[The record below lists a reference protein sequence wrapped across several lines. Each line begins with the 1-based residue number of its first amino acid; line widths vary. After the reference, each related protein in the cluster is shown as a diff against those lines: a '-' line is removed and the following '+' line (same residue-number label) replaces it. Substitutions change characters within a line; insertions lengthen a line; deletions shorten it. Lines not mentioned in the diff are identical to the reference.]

1 MSSLLI
7 AYQERPKH
15 RDMIEVEAA
24 RNILLQTVQMT
35 AGSEQDLFAAA
46 GHRLARA
53 VHAVHDHPLFDM
65 SAVDGYAFA
74 VTSGSAS
81 WRVMLELAAGDAIG
95 KALLPGECA
104 RIFTGAMMPLGADTV
119 VMQEHVERKGE
130 TITHNDQ
137 GLRCGAN
144 VRRRGEQLR
153 AGDPLLQ
160 AGVHLGPAEIG
171 LLASAGIRTVQ
182 VHARPSV
189 SIVRTGGEFTE
200 ASSPEPG
207 RIFSSNDVML
217 AAALLQEGIPSSGR
231 LFTPKDERPEL
242 LRELQLAMDSSDVV
256 ITTGGVSVGEHDLV
270 RSCLEELGA
279 EVLFHGVRQKPGKP
293 MLFARLGNT
302 VIFGLPGNPRAVM
315 IAWYEYV
322 LPYLRAMQ
330 GAIDPWLRSERLPIS
345 AAVQFKG
352 ARAEFRVAEVRQGEV
367 HLLADQGSHMLSNL
381 IAAQA
386 IAYFPSTMS
395 ALDAGDL
402 VELHYLPER

>member
-1 MSSLLI
+1 
-7 AYQERPKH
+7 
-15 RDMIEVEAA
+15 MIEVEAA
-24 RNILLQTVQMT
+24 RNILLHT
-35 AGSEQDLFAAA
+35 ARPTASSERDLFAAA

-74 VTSGSAS
+74 FTSGAAS
-81 WRVMLELAAGDAIG
+81 WRVVVELAAGDVFG

-104 RIFTGAMMPLGADTV
+104 RIFTGAMLPQGADTV
-119 VMQEHVERKGE
+119 VMQEHVERKGD
-130 TITHNDQ
+130 TITHHDQ
-137 GLRCGAN
+137 GLRHGTN
-144 VRRRGEQLR
+144 VRRKGEQLR
-153 AGDPLLQ
+153 TGDPLLQ
-160 AGVHLGPAEIG
+160 AGMHLGPAEIG
-171 LLASAGIRTVQ
+171 LLASAGIQAVH

-200 ASSPEPG
+200 RSSPEPG

-217 AAALLQEGIPSSGR
+217 AAALLQGGIPSSGR

-270 RSCLEELGA
+270 RSCLEELDA

-330 GAIDPWLRSERLPIS
+330 GATDPWLRSERLPIS
-345 AAVQFKG
+345 AAVQLKG
-352 ARAEFRVAEVRQGEV
+352 ARAEFRAAEVSRGVV

-381 IAAQA
+381 ITAQA
-386 IAYFPSTMS
+386 LAYFPSSMR

>member
-1 MSSLLI
+1 M
-7 AYQERPKH
+7 H
-15 RDMIEVEAA
+15 CDMIEVEAA
-24 RNILLQTVQMT
+24 RNILLHT
-35 AGSEQDLFAAA
+35 AQVTASSELDLFAAA
-46 GHRLARA
+46 GRRLARV

-74 VTSGSAS
+74 FNSGSAS
-81 WRVMLELAAGDAIG
+81 WRVVVELAAGDAFG
-95 KALLPGECA
+95 KTLLPGECA
-104 RIFTGAMMPLGADTV
+104 RIFTGAMMPQGVDTV
-119 VMQEHVERKGE
+119 VMQEYVERKE
-130 TITHNDQ
+130 DTIAHHDE
-137 GLRCGAN
+137 GLRSGAN
-144 VRRRGEQLR
+144 VRRKGEQLR
-153 AGDPLLQ
+153 TGDLLLQ

-171 LLASAGIRTVQ
+171 LLASAGIRAVH

-207 RIFSSNDVML
+207 RIFSSNDAML
-217 AAALLQEGIPSSGR
+217 AAALMQEGISTSGR
-231 LFTPKDERPEL
+231 LFTPKDERREL
-242 LRELQLAMDSSDVV
+242 LNDLQLAMDSSDVV

-293 MLFARLGNT
+293 MLLARLGNT
-302 VIFGLPGNPRAVM
+302 AIFGLPGNPRAVM

-352 ARAEFRVAEVRQGEV
+352 ARAEFRAAEVRQGEV
-367 HLLADQGSHMLSNL
+367 HLLTEQGSHMLSNL
-381 IAAQA
+381 ITAQA
-386 IAYFPSTMS
+386 IAYFPSS
-395 ALDAGDL
+395 VRALEAGDP
-402 VELHYLPER
+402 VELHYLPVR